1 MKLKTKKIVAKG
13 VLVNF
18 DISKVWYG
26 LTDDSGTFLR
36 DKNERTF
43 LNLAISFV
51 ILVALLATIW
61 LTAVK
66 QGSLTFCEIN

>member
-1 MKLKTKKIVAKG
+1 MNLKTKKIVAKG

-51 ILVALLATIW
+51 ILVALLPTIW